1 MAIVRFGSLG
11 HANRQLSFKMSYL
24 KMPLLAAEGFM
35 IQLILIQGEKA
46 ERFQQ
51 TSPVCLT

>member
-1 MAIVRFGSLG
+1 MAIVRLGSVG
-11 HANRQLSFKMSYL
+11 HANRQLTFKTSYS
-24 KMPLLAAEGFM
+24 KTPLLAAEGFM